1 MVINKRFYSSGR
13 LRRPWWRC
21 LQNKNI
27 HFSKCVSFRQRR
39 MREDRKRNSEEEAG
53 VFRRSRWISLKK
65 TKPKVVVNSSNIIT
79 EAENEEEAH
88 ENIENEE
95 PNEELPSFSG
105 GTSSGSNNKTAG
117 KFPQQTVVNVWQ
129 VSFEN
134 FRWSEG
140 QVMSQENVSISVPAL
155 SVISDSFLTILFPRW
170 IDLYNNIEISIGS
183 NSLPHDLFST
193 LTSAFKDF
201 LCSFAEKKQ
210 QMLASHFSNPQ
221 RRRVSC
227 QRRIPLQKSA
237 RRWRHLFPIKKLLIG
252 VFWPQRKLV
261 KDEKKKGRRK
271 GGRKTKSF
279 CWNWRRY
286 FENKNYAFSTIS
298 FALVPVTVSAGLA
311 FGFIYTLSW
320 KMFYEI

>member
-1 MVINKRFYSSGR
+1 MK
-13 LRRPWWRC
+13 
-21 LQNKNI
+21 
-27 HFSKCVSFRQRR
+27 
-39 MREDRKRNSEEEAG
+39 
-53 VFRRSRWISLKK
+53 KK
-65 TKPKVVVNSSNIIT
+65 TMKILRTRNQTKNC
-79 EAENEEEAH
+79 
-88 ENIENEE
+88 
-95 PNEELPSFSG
+95 LPSAAAPAAAATTKRPANFL
-105 GTSSGSNNKTAG
+105 K
-117 KFPQQTVVNVWQ
+117 QTGVNVWQ

-140 QVMSQENVSISVPAL
+140 QVMSQENVSISAPAL
-155 SVISDSFLTILFPRW
+155 SVISNNFLIILLPRW
-170 IDLYNNIEISIGS
+170 IDLYNNIEINIGS

-221 RRRVSC
+221 RRSVSC

-252 VFWPQRKLV
+252 VFWPQKKLV

-298 FALVPVTVSAGLA
+298 FALVPATVSAGLV
-311 FGFIYTLSW
+311 FGFIYSLS
-320 KMFYEI
+320 